1 MPHYSA
7 ISICVSPLSTQFRA
21 TGMEL
26 DMRDLQASELSFV
39 YGAGGGGKCGCGGG
53 SGSSKKHSTKKHST
67 KKHSTKKCG
76 STKKH
81 STRGGSRCG

>member
-1 MPHYSA
+1 
-7 ISICVSPLSTQFRA
+7 
-21 TGMEL
+21 MEL

-39 YGAGGGGKCGCGGG
+39 YGAGGSGKCGCGGG
-53 SGSSKKHSTKKHST
+53 KGGSKGGSNTHST

>member
-1 MPHYSA
+1 
-7 ISICVSPLSTQFRA
+7 
-21 TGMEL
+21 
-26 DMRDLQASELSFV
+26 MRDLQAAELGFV
-39 YGAGGGGKCGCGGG
+39 YGAGGSSKCGCSGGKGG
-53 SGSSKKHSTKKHST
+53 SKGHGT